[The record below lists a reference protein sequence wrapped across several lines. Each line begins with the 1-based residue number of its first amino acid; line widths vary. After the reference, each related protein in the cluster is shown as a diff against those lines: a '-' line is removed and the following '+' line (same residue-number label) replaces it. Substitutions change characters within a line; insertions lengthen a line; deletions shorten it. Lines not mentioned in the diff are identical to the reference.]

1 MHAPLHLLSKA
12 TGSRPCHPR
21 ATVIT
26 YRFPKRKGKMFPI
39 LSITFHRPPPPPLKT
54 CSVLKTKPFSTGKHG
69 STELEVAAA
78 TQTVPVTPGI
88 HLTPPHQT
96 TPHVPRMEGLF
107 NPSHLCSSSSVNQR
121 CPARPLATSR
131 HHHWPSS
138 FWQVG
143 SRE

>member
-12 TGSRPCHPR
+12 TGSRSCHPG

-26 YRFPKRKGKMFPI
+26 YHFPKRKGKMFPI
-39 LSITFHRPPPPPLKT
+39 LFQSPSTPPQKKLAL
-54 CSVLKTKPFSTGKHG
+54 SSKPFSTGKHR
-69 STELEVAAA
+69 STELEVAVA

-121 CPARPLATSR
+121 CPARPLDTSQHR
-131 HHHWPSS
+131 HRPSS
-138 FWQVG
+138 FWKVG